1 MYIKYLILKKDCT
14 FAVRFERRCFLV
26 MIIIN
31 VKENESIDKALKRF
45 KKKFE
50 RTGVLKELRSRQAY
64 EKPSVSKRTE
74 KIKAAYKQK
83 MYANDNY

>member
-1 MYIKYLILKKDCT
+1 ML
-14 FAVRFERRCFLV
+14 
-26 MIIIN
+26 IIN

-50 RTGVLKELRSRQAY
+50 RTGVLKELRSRTFF
-64 EKPSVSKRTE
+64 EKPSISRRTE

-83 MYANDNY
+83 MYAEENY

>member
-1 MYIKYLILKKDCT
+1 MHSELKGG
-14 FAVRFERRCFLV
+14 VSR

-50 RTGVLKELRSRQAY
+50 RTGVLKELRSRQQF
-64 EKPSVSKRTE
+64 EKPSISRRSE

-83 MYANDNY
+83 MYAKENY

>member
-1 MYIKYLILKKDCT
+1 
-14 FAVRFERRCFLV
+14 

-50 RTGVLKELRSRQAY
+50 RTGILKEIRGRNFF
-64 EKPSVSKRTE
+64 EKPSVTRRAE
-74 KIKAAYKQK
+74 KIKAAYKEK
-83 MYANDNY
+83 MYARENY

>member
-1 MYIKYLILKKDCT
+1 MHSELKGG
-14 FAVRFERRCFLV
+14 VSR

-50 RTGVLKELRSRQAY
+50 RTGVLKELRSRQQF
-64 EKPSVSKRTE
+64 EKPSISRRTE

-83 MYANDNY
+83 MYAKENY

>member
-1 MYIKYLILKKDCT
+1 
-14 FAVRFERRCFLV
+14 

-50 RTGVLKELRSRQAY
+50 RTGILKEIRERNFY
-64 EKPSVSKRTE
+64 EKPSIKRRAE
-74 KIKAAYKQK
+74 KIKAAYRQK
-83 MYANDNY
+83 MYAKENY

>member
-1 MYIKYLILKKDCT
+1 
-14 FAVRFERRCFLV
+14 

-50 RTGVLKELRSRQAY
+50 RTGVLKELRSRQQF
-64 EKPSVSKRTE
+64 EKPSISRRSE

-83 MYANDNY
+83 MYAKENY